1 MRRIRTTRAEVEAIE
16 TFARMAAGDAAAR
29 LNPEQHDLLEG
40 KGYVLD
46 DGHLTA
52 TAMEILLRDDV
63 KGRLYLVVAGLLP
76 RIAPTVEVLG
86 DTPRLP
92 PFANDPPPAR
102 IAELPSPDAAAAGTS
117 DRQLFSLRRPKR
129 VDPHIVLTVSATE
142 LRELLLEQFGRW
154 PEIGVIPPVFLDA
167 YERRDV
173 RQLMDAGHLE
183 FDRGSYLLR
192 DPSLTA

>member
-16 TFARMAAGDAAAR
+16 TFARMAAGDAAVR
-29 LNPEQHDLLEG
+29 LKPGQHDLLEG
-40 KGYVLD
+40 KDYVVD
-46 DGHLTA
+46 EHLTA

-92 PFANDPPPAR
+92 PIASDPPPAR
-102 IAELPSPDAAAAGTS
+102 IAALPSPGAAMAGTS
-117 DRQLFSLRRPKR
+117 DRQLFSLRAPKR
-129 VDPHIVLTVSATE
+129 VDPDIVLTVSATE
-142 LRELLLEQFGRW
+142 LRDLLLEQFGRW

-192 DPSLTA
+192 DPSLAA

>member
-16 TFARMAAGDAAAR
+16 TFARMAAGVAAVR
-29 LNPEQHDLLEG
+29 LDPGQHDLLEG
-40 KGYVLD
+40 KDYVID

-86 DTPRLP
+86 DTPRLLP
-92 PFANDPPPAR
+92 HASDPPPAR
-102 IAELPSPDAAAAGTS
+102 MAALPSPGAATAGATS
-117 DRQLFSLRRPKR
+117 RPLFSLRAPKR
-129 VDPHIVLTVSATE
+129 ADPDIVLTVSATE
-142 LRELLLEQFGRW
+142 LLDHLLQHFGRW

-183 FDRGSYLLR
+183 FDRGFYLLR
-192 DPSLTA
+192 DPLLSA